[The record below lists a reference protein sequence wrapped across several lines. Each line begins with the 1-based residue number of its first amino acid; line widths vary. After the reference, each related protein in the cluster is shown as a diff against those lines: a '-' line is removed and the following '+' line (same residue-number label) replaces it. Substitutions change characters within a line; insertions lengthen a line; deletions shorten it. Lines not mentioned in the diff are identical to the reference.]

1 MKRGRLRA
9 LPRPAGIE
17 RRIAGNDIMNL
28 TESSLRRPV
37 TTMMIFLCFVVVGA
51 ISAKLLPMEF
61 FPDLD
66 APFVGVDIP
75 YPGSTPEEIERQI
88 TGPAEEVLAT
98 ISGIK
103 RMESDSGE
111 NGAFIFLRF
120 DWGIDA
126 NVKALEA
133 KEKLEGI
140 RHLFPRDL
148 ERFFIRKWSTADMQM
163 LVLRISSNRDLS
175 NAYDMLNRNVKRR
188 IERIEGVSKVD
199 LYGVEPKQVRIQLA
213 ADRIISHNIDIGS
226 LVETLRR
233 SNFLVTAGKITDS
246 NHRFVV
252 RPVGEFQTIEEIGDV
267 VVGNNIHL
275 RDIAAITYDHP
286 KLDYG
291 RHLDRKYAIGV
302 DIYKEAGANL
312 VDVSEWIIEE
322 IDRIRGLPE
331 MEGISIY
338 YMDNLAEGVV
348 DSLNEVLKSGLIG
361 GCLAIVLLFFFLRR
375 LTTTLIVSLAVPLS
389 LLITL
394 TFMYFTGV
402 TLNILS
408 MMGLMLA
415 IGMLVDN
422 AVVVTESIHRHQL
435 LDPSSK
441 SAITDGVR
449 EVSLAITAGT
459 CTTAIVFLPNIVNP
473 NNETAIYLKHVAIT
487 ICIALGV
494 SLVLAQTIVP
504 LLATRVKPPKK
515 RTKETVIDKLTRR
528 YIGVLAWTLRHR
540 RATVGLIALILLS
553 IAVPIKMVKM
563 DMFDNQDERRLRLHY
578 HINGSYTVEK
588 VEAAVNVFE
597 EYLFDHQDE
606 LEIESIYSYYQSN
619 YAMSTILLK
628 EGKEADRSVDDIK
641 EDIRKGLPKLAIADP
656 SFDWHDDGGRG
667 NTIRLQ
673 LIGKSS
679 ERLVDLSHDLAWT
692 LSEIEGLTDARSEAE
707 TGEEEVQV
715 VVDRERAWQY
725 GFSTEEVANV
735 VSAAMRGINLR
746 RFRREDTEVEMRLE
760 FQDTDRQ
767 TLENLRDV
775 PLMSAGNRSIK
786 LAALADFR
794 VRRGPRNIH
803 RENRT
808 TSIGV
813 TAHLD
818 GITVN
823 EARAKLGQVMAN
835 FNLPSGYTWNYGES
849 FDHEGEAFNTM
860 LLNLLLALALI
871 YFVMAALFESLL
883 FPAAI
888 WTQIIFSVVGV
899 YWFFLL
905 TGTTMSIMGMI
916 GILILIGVVVNNGIV
931 LVDHIHQLRERG
943 TERIDA
949 IMQAGRDRL
958 RPILMTAGT
967 TVLSLIPLCIVRT
980 QIGGG
985 GPSYFPMARAI
996 VGGLAFSTMIT
1007 LLVLPTIYILL
1018 DDLRNWAR
1026 RIISMAR

>member
-1 MKRGRLRA
+1 
-9 LPRPAGIE
+9 
-17 RRIAGNDIMNL
+17 MNL
-28 TESSLRRPV
+28 TEASLRRPV
-37 TTMMIFLCFVVVGA
+37 TTLMVFLCFVVIGA

-66 APFVGVDIP
+66 APFVGIDIP

-88 TGPAEEVLAT
+88 TKPAEEVLAT

-103 RMESDSGE
+103 RMESNSGG
-111 NGAFIFLRF
+111 NGAWIFLRF

-148 ERFFIRKWSTADMQM
+148 ERFFIRKWSTSDMEI
-163 LVLRISSNRDLS
+163 LVLRISSNRNLS

-188 IERIEGVSKVD
+188 IERIDGVSKVD
-199 LYGVEPKQVRIQLA
+199 LYGVEKKQVRIQLS
-213 ADRIISHNIDIGS
+213 ADRVIAHNVDIGR

-233 SNFLVTAGKITDS
+233 SNFLVTAGKITDN

-252 RPVGEFQTIEEIGDV
+252 RPIGEFESIEEIGDV
-267 VVGNNIHL
+267 VVKDNIYL
-275 RDIAAITYDHP
+275 RDIATITYEHP
-286 KLDYG
+286 KLTYG

-302 DIYKEAGANL
+302 DVFKEAGANL
-312 VDVSEWIIEE
+312 VDVADRIVAEV
-322 IDRIRGLPE
+322 DRIRGLPE

-348 DSLNEVLKSGLIG
+348 SSLNEVLKSGLIG

-435 LDPSSK
+435 QDQEPR
-441 SAITDGVR
+441 SAITRGVN

-473 NNETAIYLKHVAIT
+473 DNETAIYLKHVAIT

-504 LLATRVKPPKK
+504 LLASKVKPA
-515 RTKETVIDKLTRR
+515 RARMKETVIDKLIRR
-528 YIGVLAWTLRHR
+528 YVGVLKWTMKHR
-540 RATVGLIALILLS
+540 RATVGLIVLILFS
-553 IAVPIKMVKM
+553 IAVPIKIIKQ
-563 DMFDNQDERRLRLHY
+563 DMFDHQEDRRLRLHY
-578 HINGSYTVEK
+578 HINDSYTVEK

-597 EYLFDHQDE
+597 EYLFDHQDKF
-606 LEIESIYSYYQSN
+606 EIESIYSYYQGN

-628 EGKEADRSVDDIK
+628 EGKEAKRSVDEIK
-641 EDIRKGLPKLAIADP
+641 EDIREGLPKLAIANP
-656 SFDWHDDGGRG
+656 SFEWHDRGGRG
-667 NTIRLQ
+667 NTVRVQ
-673 LIGKSS
+673 LVGKSS
-679 ERLVDLSHDLAWT
+679 ERLVELSHDVAWT
-692 LSEIEGLTDARSEAE
+692 LSKIEGLTDVRSEAE
-707 TGEEEVQV
+707 TGDKEVQV
-715 VVDRERAWQY
+715 VVDRVRARQY
-725 GFSTEEVANV
+725 GLSTEEIANV

-746 RFRREDTEVEMRLE
+746 RFRREDTEVDMRLE

-767 TLENLRDV
+767 TLEHLRNV
-775 PLMSAGNRSIK
+775 PLFNGEDQPIK
-786 LAALADFR
+786 LATLADFR
-794 VRRGPRNIH
+794 IQRGPRNIR

-813 TAHLD
+813 TAYMD
-818 GITVN
+818 DITVN
-823 EARAKLGQVMAN
+823 EARQKISQVLAN
-835 FNLPSGYTWNYGES
+835 YNLPSGYTWNYGES
-849 FDHEGEAFNTM
+849 FDEEQEAFKTM
-860 LLNLLLALALI
+860 LTNLLLALALI

-888 WTQIIFSVVGV
+888 WTQIIFSIVGV
-899 YWFFLL
+899 YWFFLI

-931 LVDHIHQLRERG
+931 LVDHVNQLRGRG
-943 TERIDA
+943 LDRYDA
-949 IMQAGRDRL
+949 IVQAGRDRL

-980 QIGGG
+980 QIGGD

-996 VGGLAFSTMIT
+996 VGGLSFCTVIT
-1007 LLVLPTIYILL
+1007 LLVLPTIYTLL

-1026 RIISMAR
+1026 RIVSQAR